1 MLFQNHPQSKVA
13 SNGDLGHAHAATSNK
28 DKIKIADDMN
38 KTVKNNNNNHFGPFL
53 SNARNFSEGDVS
65 IVGLKRRVGF
75 ISGTALI
82 VGTMIGSGIFVSP
95 KGVLERSGSVG
106 MSLIVWIGS
115 GLISLLGALCYA
127 ELGTLI
133 TKSGAE
139 YSYILE
145 SFGGLLAFLFSW
157 ISVFVLKPAMLSII
171 CLTLSEYIVQP
182 FFLECQPNNFAIK
195 LIAIFFI
202 VTITYVNCYS
212 VNLATSTQNIFTA
225 AKLLA
230 IIIIICG
237 GIVHIF
243 QGHTEYIS
251 KGFEGSKFAISDIA
265 TAFYSGLWAY
275 DGWNNLN
282 YVTEELINPY
292 RNLPLAIICGI
303 PIVTLCYVLVNIS
316 YMSVMST
323 EEILM
328 SDAVAVTWGNQIL
341 GFAAII
347 IPISVALSSFGA
359 GNGSC
364 FTSGR
369 LAFAAAREGH
379 LIDVLSYID
388 MKRYTPS
395 PALVFNAFLSILLI
409 LPSNI
414 ESLIDFFSFT
424 AWLFYGATM
433 LALIILRYKSPYKD
447 KFRPYKVHLSL
458 PIIVFLISI
467 YLVIGPIIENPQIE
481 YLYATLYIVS
491 GLLVYVPF
499 VKYKIKCHRLLNI
512 ITWTTQLIFKA
523 VPCEYVPESSP
534 EEEELQESNQQEE

>member
-1 MLFQNHPQSKVA
+1 A
-13 SNGDLGHAHAATSNK
+13 SNGSIVHNRLQAEK
-28 DKIKIADDMN
+28 EKIHINDDCIRKSLMLL
-38 KTVKNNNNNHFGPFL
+38 NNGNNHSDTNTLNSSNHFG
-53 SNARNFSEGDVS
+53 SRNISEGDISV
-65 IVGLKRRVGF
+65 VGLKRRVGF

-95 KGVLERSGSVG
+95 KGVLERSGSIG
-106 MSLIVWIGS
+106 LSLIIWIGS

-171 CLTLSEYIVQP
+171 CLTLSDYVVQP
-182 FFLECQPNNFAIK
+182 FFSECQPNDAIIK
-195 LIAIFFI
+195 LITIFFI

-230 IIIIICG
+230 IIIIIGG
-237 GIVHIF
+237 GIVHIL

-251 KGFEGSKFAISDIA
+251 KGFEGSKFSISDIA

-323 EEILM
+323 EDILA
-328 SDAVAVTWGNQIL
+328 SDAVAVTWGNKIL
-341 GFAAII
+341 GFASII

-379 LIDVLSYID
+379 LLDVLSFID

-395 PALVFNAFLSILLI
+395 PALVFNAFLSVILV
-409 LPSNI
+409 LPGNI
-414 ESLIDFFSFT
+414 ESLIVFFSFT

-433 LALIILRYKSPYKD
+433 LALILLRYKTPYNE

-458 PIIVFLISI
+458 PIIVFIISI
-467 YLVIGPIIENPQIE
+467 YLVIGPIVQNPQIE

-491 GLLVYVPF
+491 GLLFYVPF
-499 VKYKIKCHRLLNI
+499 VKYKLRCRRLINI
-512 ITWTTQLIFKA
+512 ITWTTQLILKA
-523 VPCEYVPESSP
+523 VPCEYIPEQSSLNNDQ
-534 EEEELQESNQQEE
+534 EELHEVLEG